1 MRLNELRPPKG
12 AKKAK
17 KRRGRGVGSGRG
29 KTAGRGQKG
38 QLARSGGRSRRGFEG
53 GQMPL
58 VRRVPKRGFTSLNKK
73 LYAVVNVQDL
83 NRFESGTLV
92 TPEVLKESGLIKKTK
107 YGVKILGKGELKVPL
122 MVGIGWMSEGAKA
135 KILSAGGS
143 VEG

>member
-38 QLARSGGRSRRGFEG
+38 HLARSGGRSRRGFEG

-58 VRRVPKRGFTSLNKK
+58 VRRVPKRGFTSLKKK

>member
-1 MRLNELRPPKG
+1 MKLNELRPPKG

-38 QLARSGGRSRRGFEG
+38 HLARSGGKSRRGFEG

-58 VRRVPKRGFTSLNKK
+58 ARRVPKRGFTSLNKK

-92 TPEVLKESGLIKKTK
+92 TPEMLKESGLIKKTK
-107 YGVKILGKGELKVPL
+107 HGVKILGKGELKVPL

-135 KILSAGGS
+135 KILRAGGS